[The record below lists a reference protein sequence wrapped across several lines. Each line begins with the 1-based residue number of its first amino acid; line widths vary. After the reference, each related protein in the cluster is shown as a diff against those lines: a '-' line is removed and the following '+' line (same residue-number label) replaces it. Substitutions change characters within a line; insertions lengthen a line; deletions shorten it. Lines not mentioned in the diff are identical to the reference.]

1 MAVTLASI
9 LSKSLAIYGLNETD
23 IKEIL
28 SDFIPTY
35 STYMGGLA
43 ALDAGSSILAG
54 QLALGRGRIIEFQGT
69 LRDTLPLLTEIGGNF
84 ESIVKAITDSTGALQ
99 RNVIF
104 TPEIYQELYATTK
117 VLNTELGVL
126 IPAFESVG
134 IATANITKNVEN
146 SLDYIRSIGVDAK
159 KVMGSVVENTDMLNR
174 FSFKEGVLGF
184 TKMAAQAS
192 MLKIDMSAVQNFADK
207 VFEPEGAIEVASTFQ
222 RLGIYVG
229 DLIDP
234 FALLNKSLNDP
245 QGLIVSLAEAGQKF
259 TQLSE
264 DGTRF
269 EINPSAINQMKK
281 MAELA
286 GLSLK
291 DYTKTVLALTEFN
304 DRISDFDFSFD
315 ISEEQK
321 MFVANM
327 AYLNKDGKYVI
338 KLDGAETLVTSLNEE
353 QIKKIAN
360 SDGEKTMVELAK
372 DSLSVADA
380 TYNSLNAIKY
390 KILFGSMG
398 DDTLRFKED
407 FRDIN
412 LAKIKQLS
420 DSIPGMSERENINKE
435 IYESLK
441 ADNMADTLHGV
452 NDAFNDLLLN
462 IGNKYGGVNKA
473 LYETTTSGNQTKAMF
488 DALIDPLGGV
498 INNVREF
505 NKRVNESI
513 INMINDYTEGNLPFD
528 PGLAEGGLAYEPTRV
543 IVGDNRNAQID
554 PEVIAPLSKLK
565 SMLATTNN
573 VSSENKLT
581 IEVVPINVDGTKA
594 YSEIKNYEFYLN
606 SQNTDK
612 KLNIKT
618 NFGRT

>member
-1 MAVTLASI
+1 
-9 LSKSLAIYGLNETD
+9 
-23 IKEIL
+23 
-28 SDFIPTY
+28 
-35 STYMGGLA
+35 MGGLA
-43 ALDAGSSILAG
+43 ALDAGSSILTG
-54 QLALGRGRIIEFQGT
+54 QLALGRARVIEFQGA

-117 VLNTELGVL
+117 VLNTEIGVL

-134 IATANITKNVEN
+134 ITTANITKNVEN

-338 KLDGAETLVTSLNEE
+338 QIEGSEKLVTSLSEE
-353 QIKKIAN
+353 QIKKIA
-360 SDGEKTMVELAK
+360 SDTDGEKTMVELAK

-407 FRDIN
+407 FREIN

-452 NDAFNDLLLN
+452 NDAFSDLLTN
-462 IGNKYGGVNKA
+462 IGNEYGGANKA
-473 LYETTTSGNQTKAMF
+473 FYDATTSGNQAKAMF
-488 DALIDPLGGV
+488 DALIDPLGTV
-498 INNVREF
+498 IGNLQQF
-505 NKRVNESI
+505 NDTMNTAI
-513 INMINDYTEGNLPFD
+513 INTINDYLEGNIP
-528 PGLAEGGLAYEPTRV
+528 LAEGGLAYEPTRA
-543 IVGDNRNAQID
+543 IVGDNRNAQTD

>member
-1 MAVTLASI
+1 MAANYGPLSSI
-9 LSKSLAIYGLNETD
+9 LSNSLAIYGLNTND

-28 SDFIPTY
+28 DGFMPTY

-43 ALDAGSSILAG
+43 ALDAGSSILTG
-54 QLALGRGRIIEFQGT
+54 QLALGRGRIIEFQGA

-134 IATANITKNVEN
+134 ITTANITKNVEN

-159 KVMGSVVENTDMLNR
+159 KVMGSIVENTDMLNR

-338 KLDGAETLVTSLNEE
+338 QIEGSEKLVTSLSEE
-353 QIKKIAN
+353 QIKKIA
-360 SDGEKTMVELAK
+360 SDTDGDKTMVDLAK
-372 DSLSVADA
+372 DSLSLADA

-398 DDTLRFKED
+398 DNTLKLRED
-407 FRDIN
+407 FREVN
-412 LAKIKQLS
+412 LAKIKQFS
-420 DSIPGMSERENINKE
+420 DSIPSMAERRD
-435 IYESLK
+435 S
-441 ADNMADTLHGV
+441 
-452 NDAFNDLLLN
+452 NDLLAEGLKLGDSYLIFDQTTKIFEELMTT
-462 IGNKYGGVNKA
+462 IGGNYGTNQA
-473 LYETTTSGNQTKAMF
+473 LYDFTTRTNQAKDMF
-488 DALIDPLGGV
+488 DKMMAPLERAIGIISRISMSATTATGE
-498 INNVREF
+498 II
-505 NKRVNESI
+505 RV
-513 INMINDYTEGNLPFD
+513 GLA
-528 PGLAEGGLAYEPTRV
+528 GLAEGGLAYEPTKV